1 MLNKLKKYHHL
12 LFIFILLAVLIM
24 PYFVFA
30 QSPLD
35 NLKKVGSEGAG
46 YADYS
51 SGTFDQVIGTIIT
64 AFLSLLG
71 IIFLI
76 LILYGGYTWMTA
88 AGDEQKLGK
97 AKDTITRAIIGL
109 ILVAGSFAIWQFVSR
124 ALLGE

>member
-1 MLNKLKKYHHL
+1 MINKIKNYRYLFL
-12 LFIFILLAVLIM
+12 LFALLATLIV

-46 YADYS
+46 YADYDA
-51 SGTFDQVIGTIIT
+51 GTFDQVIGAIIT

-71 IIFLI
+71 IIFII

-109 ILVAGSFAIWQFVSR
+109 ILVAGSFAVWQFVSR